1 MSTFQAHLADAARQ
15 AIKRLEQQAQN
26 GNREAAAL
34 LVNAGAAFLG
44 KSPRPIPDL
53 PATPERGEV
62 RRAVYD
68 MLRGGK
74 LTPEEAADIVKTF
87 G

>member
-34 LVNAGAAFLG
+34 LVNAGG
-44 KSPRPIPDL
+44 GVPWQVSPANP
-53 PATPERGEV
+53 
-62 RRAVYD
+62 
-68 MLRGGK
+68 
-74 LTPEEAADIVKTF
+74 
-87 G
+87 

>member
-1 MSTFQAHLADAARQ
+1 MSTFQLHLADVAKQ
-15 AIKRLEQQAQN
+15 AINRLDKQARN

-44 KSPRPIPDL
+44 KAPRALTDL
-53 PATPERGEV
+53 PASAERGEV
-62 RRAVYD
+62 SRAVYD
-68 MLRGGK
+68 MLRAGK
-74 LTPEEAADIVKTF
+74 VTPEEAAAIVKAF